1 MKFWFQGGSYL
12 IKVGFIG
19 YGSMGSMIVQGFIR
33 SGAISPEEMIVS
45 TRTKSKLDKIKSDF
59 TKLNIAESNS
69 DVAIRAKYIFI
80 CVKPLEVMDVV
91 KEIKNSLTKESVI
104 ISIAGPV
111 AMKYIE
117 NAADA
122 KVIKLTPSLTSE
134 VSEGVSLI
142 CYGQKVGTDEAN
154 YVDSLLNS
162 ISVVKRIREE
172 DFELAAELTS
182 CAPGFFASILDE
194 FVKSA
199 LRQNSGL
206 SKEDVEDMV
215 LHTFYGTAKVLMDKN
230 MRFYDMIQRVATK
243 GGITEEGV
251 KIFSNYLPDTFDKM
265 FGATLEKRK
274 AVRKKIEDS
283 LIDFY

>member
-1 MKFWFQGGSYL
+1 MV
-12 IKVGFIG
+12 KVGFIG

-33 SGAISPEEMIVS
+33 SGAISPEEMIIS
-45 TRTKSKLDKIKSDF
+45 TKTRSKLDKIKSEF
-59 TKLNIAESNS
+59 TKLNIANNNS
-69 DVAIRAKYIFI
+69 EVAKSSKYVFI

-91 KEIKNSLTKESVI
+91 KEIRNFLTEESVI

-122 KVIKLTPSLTSE
+122 KVTKLTPSLTSE

-142 CYGQKVGTDEAN
+142 CHGSKVGIDEAN
-154 YVDSLLNS
+154 YIESLLNK

-172 DFELAAELTS
+172 DLELAAELTS

-194 FVKSA
+194 FIKSA

-206 SKEDVEDMV
+206 CKEDVEDMV
-215 LHTFYGTAKVLMDKN
+215 LHTFYGTAKVLIDKN
-230 MRFYDMIQRVATK
+230 MRFDDMIQRVATK

-251 KIFSNYLPDTFDKM
+251 KIFSSCLPDTFDKM

-283 LIDFY
+283 LLDFN

>member
-1 MKFWFQGGSYL
+1 M
-12 IKVGFIG
+12 IKLGFIG
-19 YGSMGSMIVQGFIR
+19 YGSMGSMMVQGFIR
-33 SGAISPEEMIVS
+33 SGAVRPEEIIIS
-45 TRTKSKLDKIKSDF
+45 TRTRSKLDKIKSDF
-59 TKLNIAESNS
+59 TELNIAESNS
-69 DVAIRAKYIFI
+69 DVAIRAKYVFI
-80 CVKPLEVMDVV
+80 CVKPLEVMGVV

-117 NAADA
+117 NAAEL

-142 CYGQKVGTDEAN
+142 CHGQKVGIDEAN
-154 YVDSLLNS
+154 YVESLLNS
-162 ISVVKRIREE
+162 ISVVKRIRED

-206 SKEDVEDMV
+206 CKEDIEDMV
-215 LHTFYGTAKVLMDKN
+215 LHTFYGTAKVLIDKN
-230 MRFYDMIQRVATK
+230 MNFYDMIQRVATK

-251 KIFSNYLPDTFDKM
+251 NIFNKCLPDTFDKM
-265 FGATLEKRK
+265 FEATLEKRK

-283 LIDFY
+283 LLD

>member
-1 MKFWFQGGSYL
+1 M

-19 YGSMGSMIVQGFIR
+19 YGSMGSMMVHGFIR
-33 SGAISPEEMIVS
+33 SGAISPEEMIIS

-59 TKLNIAESNS
+59 SNLNIAESNS
-69 DVAIRAKYIFI
+69 DVAIRAKYVFI

-162 ISVVKRIREE
+162 ISDVKRIREE

-206 SKEDVEDMV
+206 CKEDIEDMV

-274 AVRKKIEDS
+274 TVRKKIEES
-283 LIDFY
+283 LSD

>member
-1 MKFWFQGGSYL
+1 VNYL

-33 SGAISPEEMIVS
+33 SGAISPEEMIIS
-45 TRTKSKLDKIKSDF
+45 TKTRSKLDKIKSEF
-59 TKLNIAESNS
+59 TKLNIANNNS
-69 DVAIRAKYIFI
+69 EVAKSAKYVFI
-80 CVKPLEVMDVV
+80 CVKPLEVMNVV
-91 KEIKNSLTKESVI
+91 KEIRNFLTEESVI
-104 ISIAGPV
+104 ISIAGSV

-117 NAADA
+117 NIADL

-142 CYGQKVGTDEAN
+142 CHGQKVRIDEAN
-154 YVDSLLNS
+154 YVESLLNN

-206 SKEDVEDMV
+206 CKEDVEDMV
-215 LHTFYGTAKVLMDKN
+215 LHTFYGTAKVLIDKN
-230 MRFYDMIQRVATK
+230 MRFDDMIQRVATK

-251 KIFSNYLPDTFDKM
+251 NIFSSCLPDTFDKM

-283 LIDFY
+283 L